1 MSKLKN
7 NIILMNAF
15 CIFIE
20 LFTEMLLLQ
29 TNITPN
35 QLYKIKHIHPIILC
49 LNMLFLFAAHTY
61 F

>member
-1 MSKLKN
+1 
-7 NIILMNAF
+7 MNAF

-49 LNMLFLFAAHTY
+49 LNMLFLFEAHTY